1 VASKIFTEA
10 KVTKIDHRS
19 IPVKVTYKNSQ
30 GNFVTV
36 RAKKVLVTVP
46 LGVLQQ
52 GSINFVPSL
61 PFKKRKAINKIGM
74 GLMNKVIL
82 LWSGPSDVFWPTST
96 EWFADLTNRNTNM
109 EFFNPYM
116 YNGGKPLLVGFVS
129 GREAKDLE
137 DQFGNDEA
145 AYKSEMKNIALV
157 ALRNMFGS
165 GNVPEPDDV
174 IVTKW
179 GKDPYSYGSY
189 SYNKL
194 GVYRTSRS
202 TLSATVNNRLFF
214 GGEATH
220 PKYFATVHGALL
232 SGNTAGTRIWN
243 SLRRKRKRRNAK

>member
-1 VASKIFTEA
+1 
-10 KVTKIDHRS
+10 
-19 IPVKVTYKNSQ
+19 
-30 GNFVTV
+30 
-36 RAKKVLVTVP
+36 
-46 LGVLQQ
+46 
-52 GSINFVPSL
+52 
-61 PFKKRKAINKIGM
+61 
-74 GLMNKVIL
+74 
-82 LWSGPSDVFWPTST
+82 
-96 EWFADLTNRNTNM
+96 
-109 EFFNPYM
+109 
-116 YNGGKPLLVGFVS
+116 
-129 GREAKDLE
+129 
-137 DQFGNDEA
+137 
-145 AYKSEMKNIALV
+145 MKNTTLV
-157 ALRNMFGS
+157 ALRNKFGS

-194 GVYRTSRS
+194 GVFRNSRS